1 MARLLNRI
9 RSWTCEQKKDF
20 NMKSNP
26 LSITEI
32 MSRAGAD

>member
-20 NMKSNP
+20 NMKPNP
-26 LSITEI
+26 LLIIEI
-32 MSRAGAD
+32 MSWAGAD